1 MANSL
6 VLGIDN
12 SMDFLNLVLGTDEQV
27 IEERHARAEHHSSQ
41 ILPVRVSQLLHE
53 HGFEPKDLTCLF
65 VTLGPGSFTGV
76 RVGLAFSKGFAEGL
90 GIPLMGVPTQDVLAA
105 PFAFMD
111 GHYLCP
117 LIDAKKSEVFF
128 ALYRVAGHDVVRIDG
143 FHSLKPHELTGRIP
157 GPCLCFGSGVR
168 LARPVLDGIKGV
180 SMIERGFDRVSGEAL
195 LRCGLALQ
203 HAGGEQHE
211 IKPVYGR
218 KSEAE
223 IKFNVHL
230 S

>member
-6 VLGIDN
+6 ALGIDN
-12 SMDFLNLVLGTDEQV
+12 SMDFLNLVLGTDERL

-41 ILPVRVSQLLHE
+41 VLPVRVSQLLND
-53 HGFEPKDLTCLF
+53 HGCAPKDLTDLF

-76 RVGLAFSKGFAEGL
+76 RVALAFCKGFAEGL
-90 GIPLMGVPTQDVLAA
+90 GIPLTGVPTQDVLAA

-117 LIDAKKSEVFF
+117 LIDAKKGEVFF
-128 ALYRVAGHDVVRIDG
+128 ALYRVAGHAVVRIDG
-143 FHSLKPHELTGRIP
+143 FHSLKPHELDGRIP
-157 GPCLCFGSGVR
+157 KPCLCFGSGVR
-168 LARPVLDGIKGV
+168 LARPVLDGIEGV
-180 SMIERGFDRVSGEAL
+180 RMIERGFDRVAGEAFL
-195 LRCGLALQ
+195 HCGYALKR
-203 HAGGEQHE
+203 AGTQQHE

>member
-6 VLGIDN
+6 ILGIDN
-12 SMDFLNLVLGTDEQV
+12 SMDFLNLVLGTEEKL

-41 ILPVRVSQLLHE
+41 VLPVRVSQLLKE
-53 HGFEPKDLTCLF
+53 HDRTPEDLTHVF

-76 RVGLAFSKGFAEGL
+76 RVGLAFCKGFVEGL
-90 GIPLMGVPTQDVLAA
+90 GIPLVGVPTPDALAF
-105 PFAFMD
+105 PFAFME

-117 LIDAKKSEVFF
+117 LIDAKKGEVFF
-128 ALYRVAGHDVVRIDG
+128 ALYRVSGGAVIRVDG
-143 FHSLKPHELTGRIP
+143 FHSLKPDELEGRIP
-157 GPCLCFGSGVR
+157 EPGVCFGSGIR
-168 LARPVLDGIKGV
+168 LCRSVLDRQPGIRI
-180 SMIERGFDRVSGEAL
+180 IESGFDRVAGEAL
-195 LRCGLALQ
+195 LRCGLAASRTSTGQ
-203 HAGGEQHE
+203 RE
-211 IKPVYGR
+211 IKPLYGR

>member
-6 VLGIDN
+6 ILGIDN
-12 SMDFLNLVLGTDEQV
+12 SMDFLNLVLGTDEAL

-41 ILPVRVSQLLHE
+41 VLPVRAAQLLQD
-53 HGFEPKDLTCLF
+53 HGYAPNDLTGLF

-76 RVGLAFSKGFAEGL
+76 RVGLAFCKGFAEGL
-90 GIPLMGVPTQDVLAA
+90 GIPLVGVPTPDVLAA
-105 PFAFMD
+105 PFTFME

-117 LIDAKKSEVFF
+117 LIDAKKGEVFF
-128 ALYRVAGHDVVRIDG
+128 ALYRVAGHEIVRVDG
-143 FHSLKPHELTGRIP
+143 FHSLKPDALTGRLP
-157 GPCLCFGSGVR
+157 EPCLCFGSGLR
-168 LARPVLDGIKGV
+168 PARAVLDR
-180 SMIERGFDRVSGEAL
+180 IEGARIVETGFDRVSGEAL
-195 LRCGLALQ
+195 LRCGRALQ
-203 HAGGEQHE
+203 AAGTQKHD